1 MSKISNINQ
10 NYIFKKIDEETANI
24 QILDNNILVSI
35 VGEFNVNLL
44 ELEKLTQTVI
54 FFRGNSITVK
64 GKKDN
69 ILRVCDGI
77 KFLISKFLLTNVIEK
92 NDIIISVKKNSN
104 LRKNSNVQPL
114 EHLIKTPKKTVIA
127 RSDKQTEYIKA
138 LKEKDVIMALGPAGT
153 GKSFLAV
160 SVAITQLM
168 EKKVDRVIL
177 SRPAVEAG
185 EKLGFLPGDMKEKVD
200 PYLRPL
206 YDALYDLFGFEAI
219 QKKIESGEIE
229 IAPLAFMRGRT
240 LKNSYAIVDEAQNAT
255 STQIKM
261 FLTRIGE
268 NSKLVVN
275 GDPTQIDLINK
286 SHSGLVKSKE
296 ILTNIKEIEIIEFDH
311 KDVVRHPL
319 VSKIIQAYKN
329 NSDDKS

>member
-1 MSKISNINQ
+1 MSKISNINR

-24 QILDNNILVSI
+24 QILDNNILVPI

-44 ELEKLTQTVI
+44 ELEKLTHTTI

-64 GKKDN
+64 GKKDD

-77 KFLISKFLLTNVIEK
+77 KFLINKFLLTNLIEK

-104 LRKNSNVQPL
+104 TRKDSNVQSL
-114 EHLIKTPKKTVIA
+114 EHLIKTPKKSVIA
-127 RSDKQTEYIKA
+127 RSDKQADYIKA
-138 LKEKDVIMALGPAGT
+138 LQEKDVVMALGPAGT

-240 LKNSYAIVDEAQNAT
+240 LKNSYAILDEAQNAT

-261 FLTRIGE
+261 FLTRLGE

-275 GDPTQIDLINK
+275 GDPTQVDLINK

-296 ILTNIKEIEIIEFDH
+296 ILTNINEIEIIEFDH

-329 NSDDKS
+329 NCDDKS

>member
-44 ELEKLTQTVI
+44 ELEKLTQTII

-185 EKLGFLPGDMKEKVD
+185 EW
-200 PYLRPL
+200 
-206 YDALYDLFGFEAI
+206 
-219 QKKIESGEIE
+219 
-229 IAPLAFMRGRT
+229 
-240 LKNSYAIVDEAQNAT
+240 
-255 STQIKM
+255 
-261 FLTRIGE
+261 
-268 NSKLVVN
+268 
-275 GDPTQIDLINK
+275 
-286 SHSGLVKSKE
+286 
-296 ILTNIKEIEIIEFDH
+296 
-311 KDVVRHPL
+311 
-319 VSKIIQAYKN
+319 
-329 NSDDKS
+329 